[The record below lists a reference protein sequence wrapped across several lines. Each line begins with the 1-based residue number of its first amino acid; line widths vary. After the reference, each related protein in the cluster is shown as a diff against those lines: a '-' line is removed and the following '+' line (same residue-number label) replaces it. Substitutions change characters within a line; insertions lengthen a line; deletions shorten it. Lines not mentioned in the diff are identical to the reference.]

1 MKKLLGIIVLGFL
14 WSNVGFA
21 GCNQDVVF
29 EFTPNT
35 GEVKR
40 RDYTQS
46 WAVKNWHKYAIIF
59 EFDNPTAQTIEI
71 SYVALKTENKEIL
84 IEEDNHDLILNP
96 FTKNHT
102 IVIKPPSNLMTE
114 LGKYGAYKC
123 GYVPAGTISKK
134 AYKKKNSP
142 QTKVNKNRLND
153 DFNTWWGIVI
163 VGVVMGLFFLIANK
177 FDPIDGKNHKKKFKS

>member
-1 MKKLLGIIVLGFL
+1 MKKLFSTILVICSLLGG
-14 WSNVGFA
+14 NVYA

-123 GYVPAGTISKK
+123 G
-134 AYKKKNSP
+134 
-142 QTKVNKNRLND
+142 
-153 DFNTWWGIVI
+153 
-163 VGVVMGLFFLIANK
+163 
-177 FDPIDGKNHKKKFKS
+177 